1 MKVLEEQVMTSRWL
15 WRPSVARKVNT
26 KDRCTSVSG
35 DPSESRNERNIDAEI
50 SLQNGLN
57 VNKRNRS
64 RNDGKNTKIRAKS
77 VPPRPVSTLNVH
89 GGSLVERMTETAP
102 AKRKNSSQFSLIGR
116 ELSNAGGAKTVARRQ
131 FHRSSSVV
139 NERHF
144 RLSSSVRGRQPV
156 NTKHPALEQR
166 MNRHRKPVSSH
177 SQFNLKLGQSQKPA
191 SSSTLCSSQE
201 ILGSPHST
209 MSSQIRES
217 RSAYAS
223 NVGDVKHK
231 QGFHHQ
237 AKSEG
242 IGKVSH
248 PKSSAAEPKRM
259 ENLAGKVEL
268 AAEIEKDVMVGT
280 KINKIL
286 KSETSMKPSKH
297 ETNVS
302 NSSVQGQQD
311 TIHDTREMLVP
322 LKQADSRKIWNAADN
337 TWEYISANKD
347 ISSTKSSTKH
357 AVDNDLPAMSAVL
370 NDKNLSVIQN
380 YSDCLNAFTEK
391 LNLNLEVSGQHSGSL
406 EITEHSISQPVV
418 CKEKENYVDVVFSD
432 NAENS
437 LVRISPIS
445 KSVIKSKVHDIAIA
459 NEITDG
465 TSARISSSHDSN
477 TSEHMLQNPFQTVNL
492 VVNQGLEDSQNPQQC
507 NYSAPSEDN
516 KMNNLK
522 AQQQE
527 FLMNTLDG
535 DSPDCNLE
543 PTLKAITDSDEL
555 VLKRTSSEP
564 SMVLLPVIAH
574 SHIRT
579 SPRKET
585 TRPRHKRSNSAST
598 RCQSYRVTSDR
609 SNNYNTQP
617 GHTRRRRGNSPFE
630 GSRSLT
636 YESSV

>member
-1 MKVLEEQVMTSRWL
+1 MTSRWP
-15 WRPSVARKVNT
+15 WRPNVARKANI
-26 KDRCTSVSG
+26 KNRCTSVSG
-35 DPSESRNERNIDAEI
+35 DPSESHNERNIDAEI
-50 SLQNGLN
+50 SLQNGLTGD
-57 VNKRNRS
+57 KRNRS

-89 GGSLVERMTETAP
+89 GGRLVERMTEAAP
-102 AKRKNSSQFSLIGR
+102 AKRKNSSPVSLVGR
-116 ELSNAGGAKTVARRQ
+116 ESSNAGGAKTVARRQ

-139 NERHF
+139 NERHY
-144 RLSSSVRGRQPV
+144 RLSSSVKGRQPV
-156 NTKHPALEQR
+156 NTKHPTLDQH
-166 MNRHRKPVSSH
+166 MNRHRKSVGSH
-177 SQFNLKLGQSQKPA
+177 SQFNSKFAQNQKPV
-191 SSSTLCSSQE
+191 SSSTLCSSQK
-201 ILGSPHST
+201 IPGSSHST
-209 MSSQIRES
+209 RNSQISES
-217 RSAYAS
+217 RSAFAS

-231 QGFHHQ
+231 KVFHHQ

-248 PKSSAAEPKRM
+248 PKSSAAEPQEM
-259 ENLAGKVEL
+259 ENFTGNVEL

-280 KINKIL
+280 KINKNQ
-286 KSETSMKPSKH
+286 KSETSMKPSKV

-302 NSSVQGQQD
+302 NSSIQGQQD
-311 TIHDTREMLVP
+311 SVRDTREVPVP

-337 TWEYISANKD
+337 TWEYVSANKD
-347 ISSTKSSTKH
+347 ISSTESSTKY
-357 AVDNDLPAMSAVL
+357 AVESDLSAMSTVL
-370 NDKNLSVIQN
+370 NDEYLSAIQN
-380 YSDCLNAFTEK
+380 YSDCVNAFTEK

-406 EITEHSISQPVV
+406 ELTERSIGQPVV
-418 CKEKENYVDVVFSD
+418 CKEKENYVEVVFSD

-437 LVRISPIS
+437 LVRSSHIS
-445 KSVIKSKVHDIAIA
+445 KSVIKSNVHDIAIA

-465 TSARISSSHDSN
+465 NTAKVSSN
-477 TSEHMLQNPFQTVNL
+477 TSDNMLQNSFQTVNL

-507 NYSAPSEDN
+507 NYSAPSDDN
-516 KMNNLK
+516 QTNSLK

-527 FLMNTLDG
+527 FLRNTLDG

-543 PTLKAITDSDEL
+543 PTLKSISDSDEL

-574 SHIRT
+574 SQIRT

-585 TRPRHKRSNSAST
+585 TRPKHKRSNSAST

-609 SNNYNTQP
+609 SNNTHP
-617 GHTRRRRGNSPFE
+617 GHTRRRRGNSPYE